1 MTLKLL
7 IFLIYLNG
15 KWPVSTMWV
24 LRIRGISIMIKRR
37 EKYKKI
43 IFAFVMGL
51 YALYASAVLALDLS
65 LKDQRPNVIVIV
77 ADDLGFNDLGYL
89 GSEIE
94 TPNLDALA
102 NKGVILNNFHTA
114 PFCSPTRSM
123 LLSGTDNHIAGL
135 GIMGEDL
142 TPELEGKPGYEGY
155 LNTRVASLP
164 ELFKNAGYHTY
175 MTGKWHLGHDAET
188 SPAARGFEQSF
199 VLTDGGAGAF
209 SNKLRIFGAGD
220 ANYRQ
225 GKEKVGKLPNDF
237 YSTKFYT
244 NTMIDYIE
252 KGRKTGVPFFAY
264 LAYTAPHWPLQA
276 PRASIEKYKGKY
288 DQGYDA
294 LHQKRLK
301 SLQVLGLFNESV
313 KAFPHSLD
321 VKPWQE
327 LTSKEQKR
335 QARIMEVYAAMVD
348 DLDQYVGKLVS
359 YLKSTDQ
366 YDNTLIVFMSDNGP
380 EGNNIAEY
388 LPGFTKWITNCCNN
402 TFDNIG
408 NADSYVWLG
417 SAWARAGSA
426 PLRMFKGYTSQ
437 GGLRTPAF
445 FHYPK
450 AFPAQKNNQTFI
462 HVKDV
467 MPTLL
472 ELAGIEHPGASQYR
486 GREIVS
492 MQGDSILPLLT
503 ANSSTIKRRQNYT
516 GWELNDYRG
525 IRSGDWK
532 IYYSPK
538 VGYEPLASAKQWQLF
553 NLASDPTEVNNLANQ
568 YPDKLTE
575 MLKLWQDYVQKNGV
589 ILLNQ

>member
-1 MTLKLL
+1 
-7 IFLIYLNG
+7 
-15 KWPVSTMWV
+15 
-24 LRIRGISIMIKRR
+24 
-37 EKYKKI
+37 
-43 IFAFVMGL
+43 MGL